1 MKIKKSSGK
10 LVLSPKFLHHLF
22 GNSRMIARKLEFDYV
37 KQALTITRGKL
48 KGKKNTVPFSSIRKV
63 YHRIYGQEDNFIVD
77 QRGNNSGGQSSLSI
91 VFLDITDM
99 PNETIYMESYERAG
113 KATKEARQIISR
125 IQGIVDEIAHFIWKP
140 VVIECKEIGFF
151 VDMEKRLMLFR
162 GQSIPLSNIW
172 LVQTVETDR
181 GYYAVEVYTS
191 AGDAYLTAE
200 GLDKTIHISD
210 TVKLVT
216 DRAGLSYQLV
226 RNRDNHYPFGD
237 LPYQEKFDAPNK
249 KDKARMLV
257 KRLLTDG
264 KEKGNGKVLEAKG
277 G

>member
-1 MKIKKSSGK
+1 MRIKKSAGK
-10 LVLSPKFLHHLF
+10 LVLSPKLLHHLF
-22 GNSRMIARKLEFDYV
+22 GNARMIARRLEFDYIR
-37 KQALTITRGKL
+37 QTLTITRGKL
-48 KGKKNTVPFSSIRKV
+48 RGKKNTVPFSSIRKI

-91 VFLDITDM
+91 VFLDIIDM
-99 PNETIYMESYERAG
+99 PNETIYMESYDRAG

-181 GYYAVEVYTS
+181 GYYAVEVYTN
-191 AGDAYLTAE
+191 AGDVYLTAE

-216 DRAGLSYQLV
+216 DRASLPFQLV
-226 RNRDNHYPFGD
+226 RNRNNDYPFGG

-249 KDKARMLV
+249 KDKARMLM

>member
-1 MKIKKSSGK
+1 MRIKKSAGK
-10 LVLSPKFLHHLF
+10 LVLSPKLLHHLF
-22 GNSRMIARKLEFDYV
+22 GNSRMIPRRLEFDYIR
-37 KQALTITRGKL
+37 QTLTITRGKL
-48 KGKKNTVPFSSIRKV
+48 KGKKNTVPFSSIRKI

-91 VFLDITDM
+91 VFLDIIDM

-125 IQGIVDEIAHFIWKP
+125 IQGIVDEISHFIWKP

-151 VDMEKRLMLFR
+151 VDMEKKLMLFR
-162 GQSIPLSNIW
+162 GQSIPLSSIW

-181 GYYAVEVYTS
+181 GYYAVEVYTN
-191 AGDAYLTAE
+191 AGDVYLTAE

-216 DRAGLSYQLV
+216 DRASLPFQLV

-237 LPYQEKFDAPNK
+237 LPYQEKFDAPSK
-249 KDKARMLV
+249 KDKARMLM

-264 KEKGNGKVLEAKG
+264 KEKGNGKALEAKG